1 MTAGG
6 EMAIT
11 NARLFGLS
19 EAEPK
24 PERCG
29 DVERA
34 RLREVEKH
42 LRTIFA
48 KLHLGDPGSR
58 QPAG

>member
-1 MTAGG
+1 
-6 EMAIT
+6 MAIT
-11 NARLFGLS
+11 DARVFGLS
-19 EAEPK
+19 EAEPG
-24 PERCG
+24 PEHHG

-34 RLREVEKH
+34 RLREVEEH

-48 KLHLGDPGSR
+48 KLHLGYPGSR